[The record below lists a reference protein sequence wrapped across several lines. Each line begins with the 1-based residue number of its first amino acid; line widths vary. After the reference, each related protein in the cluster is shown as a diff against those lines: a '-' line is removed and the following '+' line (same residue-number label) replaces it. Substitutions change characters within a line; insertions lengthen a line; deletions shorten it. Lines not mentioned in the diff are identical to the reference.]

1 MRQSRGS
8 QTEEEGAVNS
18 DLTEVLVLFVGDAV
32 LRDTGRVTLRSV
44 LLSRTRR
51 PGAVHMML
59 TGRDGVGSATYKC
72 SKTSHNSQTVLLVLS
87 FDYLFILIFDV
98 VIILFYFFQM

>member
-8 QTEEEGAVNS
+8 QTDPIVNS
-18 DLTEVLVLFVGDAV
+18 ELTEVLVLFVGDAV

-72 SKTSHNSQTVLLVLS
+72 SKTSHNSQTALLVLS
-87 FDYLFILIFDV
+87 FDYFFILIFDV
-98 VIILFYFFQM
+98 VIILFIFFQI